1 MFSKPM
7 SFFTFRNCSCQ
18 SARNPSLARP
28 APTHLRQ
35 PVFVAPETAFISA
48 VTVLVLDDLDSFFC
62 ANVVVAVAIS
72 TQRSTFF
79 MVFIFLNFYNFG
91 TQI

>member
-1 MFSKPM
+1 VHSDVFN
-7 SFFTFRNCSCQ
+7 FFNCSCQ

-35 PVFVAPETAFISA
+35 PVLVGPETTFRSA
-48 VTVLVLDDLDSFFC
+48 VTALALDDLDTFFC

-72 TQRSTFF
+72 THKINLF
-79 MVFIFLNFYNFG
+79 MVFIFLYFYNFG
-91 TQI
+91 IQI